1 MHAELASQNHCAV
14 PFLSCVVVNL
24 SWYDNIIFT
33 NAKDASLN
41 SRFELPK
48 LGFRLISKIYR
59 KFTSYTLVR
68 YDGVQLL
75 LSSYRE
81 KIISSLGIKSLAIR
95 KPYSGLQH
103 S

>member
-1 MHAELASQNHCAV
+1 MHAELASQNHCTV
-14 PFLSCVVVNL
+14 PFLSRAAFNL
-24 SWYDNIIFT
+24 SWYDNITFT

-41 SRFELPK
+41 SRLKLPK
-48 LGFRLISKIYR
+48 LGLRLISKIYR

-81 KIISSLGIKSLAIR
+81 KMISSLGIKSLAIK